1 MGDYQMK
8 RPMIEYII
16 EALEPTFAD
25 FVTTETSLYWEEYES
40 ELTVIRAWSHVPG
53 AILEDI
59 NSTLGKSLSST
70 GFYNAACDVASCL
83 ESLCPEEYAGRF
95 MY

>member
-1 MGDYQMK
+1 MK

-16 EALEPTFAD
+16 EALTPTFAD

-40 ELTVIRAWSHVPG
+40 QLNLHEAYLHNMWDLV
-53 AILEDI
+53 EDV
-59 NSTLGKSLSST
+59 NYALKSCLSST
-70 GFYNAACDVASCL
+70 GRYNAACDVASCL